1 MKYGTNLI
9 SGEVFCVFI
18 FFHFSHSGLSVLNG
32 LNFFYSRWRDGENRE
47 QSISGMSLNCPE
59 MRNEYGKSENEIW
72 EQNREL
78 EMKLLI
84 GLGFKLG
91 YFPFF
96 ISRSLFP
103 VPRSS
108 FLPGILF
115 VSSRRRVAW
124 RAERL
129 FVFASHANRRKQLK
143 FSNCHIAGFKYC
155 VVATMIQ
162 RPSKR
167 PLILYKRVDWMYQI
181 SFKKFDRFYTWT
193 S

>member
-1 MKYGTNLI
+1 MTVKTEN
-9 SGEVFCVFI
+9 
-18 FFHFSHSGLSVLNG
+18 
-32 LNFFYSRWRDGENRE
+32 SR
-47 QSISGMSLNCPE
+47 SLTVMSLNCPK
-59 MRNEYGKSENEIW
+59 MRNEYGKSDNEIW

-96 ISRSLFP
+96 IFSFA
-103 VPRSS
+103 VPRSP
-108 FLPGILF
+108 FLVPPFSSILF

-143 FSNCHIAGFKYC
+143 FSNCRITGFKYC
-155 VVATMIQ
+155 VVATIIQ

-167 PLILYKRVDWMYQI
+167 SIILYKRVDWMYQI
-181 SFKKFDRFYTWT
+181 S
-193 S
+193 

>member
-1 MKYGTNLI
+1 MTVKTEN
-9 SGEVFCVFI
+9 
-18 FFHFSHSGLSVLNG
+18 
-32 LNFFYSRWRDGENRE
+32 SR
-47 QSISGMSLNCPE
+47 SLTVMSLNCPK
-59 MRNEYGKSENEIW
+59 MRNEYGKSDNEIW

-96 ISRSLFP
+96 IFPFAAPRSPFL

-108 FLPGILF
+108 FLVPPFSSILF

-143 FSNCHIAGFKYC
+143 FSNCRITGFKYC
-155 VVATMIQ
+155 VVATIIQ

-167 PLILYKRVDWMYQI
+167 SIILYKG
-181 SFKKFDRFYTWT
+181 
-193 S
+193 

>member
-1 MKYGTNLI
+1 MTWRWKQRTVDLWNVTKLPWNEEWVREIGKWNMGTKKRIGN
-9 SGEVFCVFI
+9 EVTDRAGVQVRLFPI
-18 FFHFSHSGLSVLNG
+18 FHFPVRCS
-32 LNFFYSRWRDGENRE
+32 
-47 QSISGMSLNCPE
+47 P
-59 MRNEYGKSENEIW
+59 
-72 EQNREL
+72 
-78 EMKLLI
+78 
-84 GLGFKLG
+84 
-91 YFPFF
+91 
-96 ISRSLFP
+96 FP

-108 FLPGILF
+108 FLVPPFSSILF

-155 VVATMIQ
+155 VVATIIQ

-181 SFKKFDRFYTWT
+181 S
-193 S
+193 

>member
-1 MKYGTNLI
+1 MTVKTEN
-9 SGEVFCVFI
+9 
-18 FFHFSHSGLSVLNG
+18 
-32 LNFFYSRWRDGENRE
+32 SR
-47 QSISGMSLNCPE
+47 SLTVMSLNCPK
-59 MRNEYGKSENEIW
+59 MRNEYGKSDNEIW

-96 ISRSLFP
+96 IFSFAVPRSPFP
-103 VPRSS
+103 VPRSP
-108 FLPGILF
+108 FLVPPFSSILF

-143 FSNCHIAGFKYC
+143 FSNCRITGFKYC
-155 VVATMIQ
+155 VVATIIQ

-167 PLILYKRVDWMYQI
+167 SIILYKRVDWMYQI
-181 SFKKFDRFYTWT
+181 S
-193 S
+193 

>member
-1 MKYGTNLI
+1 
-9 SGEVFCVFI
+9 
-18 FFHFSHSGLSVLNG
+18 
-32 LNFFYSRWRDGENRE
+32 
-47 QSISGMSLNCPE
+47 MSLNCPK

-129 FVFASHANRRKQLK
+129 FVFASDANRRKQLK
-143 FSNCHIAGFKYC
+143 FSNCRITGFKYC
-155 VVATMIQ
+155 AVATIIQ

-181 SFKKFDRFYTWT
+181 S
-193 S
+193 